1 MPPPLERGGRSIYII
16 IRTVLLDLGQKGMAM
31 KLIIAIVQDEDA
43 GRLISSLMKEGY
55 GVTKLATTGGFL
67 RAGNTTLLLGVE
79 DEKLEHALEF
89 IEGICKCRKQMVSA
103 NSTSL
108 DVSMNMGM
116 SSNIEIMVGG
126 ATVFVLDV
134 VKFSK
139 F

>member
-1 MPPPLERGGRSIYII
+1 
-16 IRTVLLDLGQKGMAM
+16 
-31 KLIIAIVQDEDA
+31 
-43 GRLISSLMKEGY
+43 
-55 GVTKLATTGGFL
+55 
-67 RAGNTTLLLGVE
+67 
-79 DEKLEHALEF
+79 
-89 IEGICKCRKQMVSA
+89 MVSA

-134 VKFSK
+134 VKFNK